1 MNFYSKEVTD
11 NQKFSKGML
20 KSIKVSFKDTLI
32 YGLGNTAVK
41 VVGLILI
48 PLYTNPSYFSVND
61 FGVLGIL
68 EITGLVI
75 TAVMAS
81 ALPQSLTRWYWDK
94 DFKDKQKGIFFM
106 SFVIQL
112 VVSALFCLL
121 LIPLSDTLSALI
133 FPKQNWSEVIVL
145 VIIASATQSLNNILN
160 ALMRLQSKSL
170 LYSLTNLLKL
180 ITVLLLTLYFI
191 LSKGM
196 GLEGIYLAQ
205 VIGNLLILL
214 VLAGYTMKNS
224 ELYFNLPVL
233 RDMSKYGF
241 PLLLANISAVALN
254 VIDRYSLN
262 SLALLKF
269 VAIYTLAFKIT
280 SVLKLVIVD
289 SMKLAIGPMMLKR
302 MDAPD
307 NKRFYSKV
315 LLYSSY
321 VMMIAVVGVSLFSY
335 EVIKV
340 LSGTKALWSAFSI
353 IPILSLSIFFV
364 NMKEI
369 TVYGLHIAKKTRIIG
384 IIVVLTSFLSLALN
398 LLLIPYWDI
407 TGAALATLFT
417 QFVYWYA
424 CYYFSQRA
432 FHVPY
437 EIPKILMLLVLG
449 SLFSFSCLFLND
461 LGLLPRLLL
470 KTGCLVSFP
479 FILYLLRFYEP
490 VELQAI
496 KGFIKKWSDIR
507 SLKNNINSLKG
518 LNDEE
523 F

>member
-1 MNFYSKEVTD
+1 
-11 NQKFSKGML
+11 ML
-20 KSIKVSFKDTLI
+20 KSIKVSFRDTLI
-32 YGLGNTAVK
+32 YGLGNIAVK
-41 VVGLILI
+41 VVGLVLI
-48 PLYTNPSYFSVND
+48 PLYTDPEYFSVDD

-75 TAVMAS
+75 TALMAS

-94 DFKDKQKGIFFM
+94 DFRNKQKGIFFM
-106 SFVIQL
+106 SFVTQL
-112 VVSALFCLL
+112 AVSALFCLL
-121 LIPLSDTLSALI
+121 LIPLSGSLSQLI
-133 FPKQNWSEVIVL
+133 FSKTDWSEVIVL
-145 VIIASATQSLNNILN
+145 VIIASATQSVNNIIN

-170 LYSLTNLLKL
+170 LYSLTNLIKL
-180 ITVLLLTLYFI
+180 SVVLVLTLYFI

-196 GLEGIYLAQ
+196 GLNGIYLAQ
-205 VIGNLLILL
+205 VIGNLLVLL
-214 VLAGYTMKNS
+214 VLLGYTVKNS
-224 ELYFNLPVL
+224 ALFFNLSVFKS
-233 RDMSKYGF
+233 MNTYGL
-241 PLLLANISAVALN
+241 PLMLANISAVALN

-302 MDAPD
+302 MDSPD

-340 LSGTKALWSAFSI
+340 LSGTKALWSASTI
-353 IPILSLSIFFV
+353 IPVLSLSIFFV

-369 TVYGLHIAKKTRIIG
+369 TVYGLHIAKKTSIIG
-384 IIVVLTSFLSLALN
+384 LIVVITSVLSLALN
-398 LLLIPYWDI
+398 ILLIPLWDI
-407 TGAALATLFT
+407 TGAALATLIT

-424 CYYFSQRA
+424 CYWFSQRA

-437 EIPKILMLLVLG
+437 EIPKIILLLIVG
-449 SLFSFSCLFLND
+449 SLLSFSSLFLNNLD
-461 LGLLPRLLL
+461 LLARLLI
-470 KTGCLVSFP
+470 KTGCLLSFP
-479 FILYLLRFYEP
+479 FILYLFSFYEQA
-490 VELQAI
+490 ELRAI
-496 KGFIKKWSDIR
+496 RGFIVKWTDIR
-507 SLKNNINSLKG
+507 NLRNNLNSLKG

>member
-1 MNFYSKEVTD
+1 
-11 NQKFSKGML
+11 ML

-32 YGLGNTAVK
+32 YGLGNVAVK

-48 PLYTNPSYFSVND
+48 PLYTDPKFFSVDD

-81 ALPQSLTRWYWDK
+81 ALPQSLIRWYWDK

-112 VVSALFCLL
+112 AVSALFCLL
-121 LIPLSDTLSALI
+121 LIPLSGKLSQLI
-133 FPKQNWSEVIVL
+133 FSKTDWSEVIVL
-145 VIIASATQSLNNILN
+145 VIFASATQSVNNVIN
-160 ALMRLQSKSL
+160 ALMRLQSKSM

-180 ITVLLLTLYFI
+180 ATVLALTLHFI
-191 LSKGM
+191 VSKGM
-196 GLEGIYLAQ
+196 GLRGIYLAQ
-205 VIGNLLILL
+205 VIGNLLVLLILFWYA
-214 VLAGYTMKNS
+214 VKNS
-224 ELYFNLPVL
+224 ELYFNFSVL
-233 RDMSKYGF
+233 REMNSYGF

-302 MDAPD
+302 MDSPD

-340 LSGTKALWSAFSI
+340 LSGTKALWSAFTI
-353 IPILSLSIFFV
+353 IPILSLSVFFV

-369 TVYGLHIAKKTRIIG
+369 TVYGLHIAKKTSIIG
-384 IIVVLTSFLSLALN
+384 LIVVITSILSLALN
-398 LLLIPYWDI
+398 ILLIPFWDI
-407 TGAALATLFT
+407 TGAALATLIT

-424 CYYFSQRA
+424 CYYFSQKA

-437 EIPKILMLLVLG
+437 EIPKIGLLFILG
-449 SLFSFSCLFLND
+449 SLLSFSCLYLNNLD
-461 LGLLPRLLL
+461 LLPRLVI
-470 KTGCLVSFP
+470 KTGCLISFP
-479 FILYLLRFYEP
+479 FILYLFRFYEP
-490 VELQAI
+490 AEIRAI
-496 KGFIKKWSDIR
+496 RGFIVKWSDIR
-507 SLKNNINSLKG
+507 NLRNNLNSLKG

-523 F
+523 L